1 MDPAAV
7 RDMEGLTAAEI
18 FNGVSTIPWNG
29 ARGDSSA
36 WFDIW
41 ATHYGIRMP
50 SVAGDDAHGYDGD
63 ECQSFT
69 MVKAASLTRNDIIHA
84 LETGGFYASQGP
96 KFPEAFMQVRGQS
109 SWKRRLILRK
119 EFSISKARPMR

>member
-1 MDPAAV
+1 MPA
-7 RDMEGLTAAEI
+7 
-18 FNGVSTIPWNG
+18 
-29 ARGDSSA
+29 
-36 WFDIW
+36 
-41 ATHYGIRMP
+41 
-50 SVAGDDAHGYDGD
+50 VAGDDAHGYDGD

-96 KFPEAFMQVRGQS
+96 KIP
-109 SWKRRLILRK
+109 RK